1 MTLYTLALFL
11 HVTGALGLF
20 VAIGL
25 EWASLPRLR
34 RAASVEQA
42 HTWLGVLGAL
52 GPIGGPSAL
61 TLLVTG
67 IYMMLRAW
75 RGAAWPGIGLLA
87 MVLIVVLGGVL
98 TGRRVT
104 ALRHA
109 VPAESAPLPQAL
121 RERLHDPVLVLSA
134 RLRAALAL
142 GVVFIMCTKPGVA
155 GSLTAMGAA
164 LVIGLV
170 AGLAAF
176 PVARA
181 AAPRTE

>member
-1 MTLYTLALFL
+1 MTLYTIALFL

-25 EWASLPRLR
+25 EWTSLPRLR

-42 HTWLGVLGAL
+42 RTWLGVLGTL
-52 GPIGGPSAL
+52 GRIGGPSGL

-67 IYMMLRAW
+67 IYMAMTVW

-87 MVLIVVLGGVL
+87 MVLIAVLGGVL
-98 TGRRVT
+98 TGRRGGAIGR
-104 ALRHA
+104 AL
-109 VPAESAPLPQAL
+109 PTEPGPLPPAIA
-121 RERLHDPVLVLSA
+121 ERVRDPVLVLSA

-142 GVVFIMCTKPGVA
+142 GVVFIMCTKPGLA

-164 LVIGLV
+164 LAFGIA
-170 AGLAAF
+170 AGLSAF
-176 PVARA
+176 SART
-181 AAPRTE
+181 APLQAQ